1 MNGEDILSWPV
12 KEAVTRGSGGW
23 VRQISESV
31 IPRARKRQRTR
42 NCQEQIKPHSDIVN
56 LNQYQKWI
64 WRQHKNKNSLQ
75 VCIFILS
82 Y

>member
-1 MNGEDILSWPV
+1 MTEHVTVTYLHMQVVQVNRVDGEDILSWPV

-42 NCQEQIKPHSDIVN
+42 NCQEQIKPH
-56 LNQYQKWI
+56 
-64 WRQHKNKNSLQ
+64 
-75 VCIFILS
+75 F
-82 Y
+82 

>member
-1 MNGEDILSWPV
+1 MTEHVTVTYLHMQVVQVNRVDGEDILSWPV

-42 NCQEQIKPHSDIVN
+42 NC
-56 LNQYQKWI
+56 
-64 WRQHKNKNSLQ
+64 
-75 VCIFILS
+75 
-82 Y
+82 